1 MVNNCPSNPTPD
13 IPPDPPFDVY
23 VVEGSDEGPG
33 TEPGRT
39 EADDATDTETTSK
52 GVVEVGEQATSVWS
66 FARAPSRKYHPPVA
80 GGGEE
85 GEEAV

>member
-52 GVVEVGEQATSVWS
+52 GVVEVEVGVGVVLT
-66 FARAPSRKYHPPVA
+66 
-80 GGGEE
+80 
-85 GEEAV
+85 AVVGVVVVVVGVVVVVRLAERVR